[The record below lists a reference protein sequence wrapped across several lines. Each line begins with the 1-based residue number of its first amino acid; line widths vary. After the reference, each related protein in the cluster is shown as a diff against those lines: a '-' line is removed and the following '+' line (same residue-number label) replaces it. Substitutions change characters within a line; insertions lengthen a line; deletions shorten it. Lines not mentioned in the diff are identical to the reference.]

1 METCCVCGQRK
12 GDGHV
17 CANCGFDESK
27 DYSRFLTLTKLAD
40 DELICDAYKYE
51 EKSNSQAWIKW
62 LEENAGT
69 INALDP
75 QDSADILRK
84 IKKYYEALLE
94 EQRSRYLSQRQVA
107 ASKKEDTYWSN
118 LQMDSQYKM
127 NVEETQGTYVT
138 AHEKKEPYWSNLHMD
153 AQYKMNV
160 ENEEK
165 DDTVDVRQLFSNISL
180 K

>member
-1 METCCVCGQRK
+1 MEICCVCGQRK

-51 EKSNSQAWIKW
+51 EKKNSQAWLVG
-62 LEENAGT
+62 LEETAGR
-69 INALDP
+69 IHALDS

-84 IKKYYEALLE
+84 IKKYYEVLLE
-94 EQRSRYLSQRQVA
+94 EQRSKYLSQRQVA

-127 NVEETQGTYVT
+127 NVEETQQAYVT
-138 AHEKKEPYWSNLHMD
+138 VNEKKEPYWSNLHIGD
-153 AQYKMNV
+153 QYRMKVN
-160 ENEEK
+160 NDK
-165 DDTVDVRQLFSNISL
+165 DDDTVDVSQLFSNISL